1 MLPTAA
7 VEKPH
12 RSRCRS
18 RRSGI
23 RVRTQSYSHRRGNVL
38 VLSALLMSMMVGV
51 LAFAVDTGWILH
63 VRTELQ
69 RTADACAMAAA
80 ARLPD
85 QSLATTTAHAV
96 AAENNWSS
104 GVRIG
109 DGDELHGS
117 DLDPMWIEFGL
128 WDRDTATFTTP
139 TPSGKS
145 TNAVRVTLRR
155 TQASRNALRLF
166 FARVLGTSTTDV
178 SASAIAMYDRW
189 LCGPFVGIDW
199 LSVPGTP
206 KTDSF
211 DTAEGS
217 YGGANVKD
225 RGSICSDGP
234 VGVDGAAVVWG
245 DARAG
250 KDYGVTITGGASVTG
265 SIGSRPRPLNLPPVN
280 ATAAATNNNNDQ
292 IPLVREG
299 QSLRSPVDENR
310 NFLLD
315 GNKSIDLP
323 PGTYHV
329 HDFTLAGSSVFNV
342 SGPTTIYVTGNLYR
356 GGMVTVNN
364 STQLPANLKILM
376 TGGTAQ
382 VTSGNDFYGV
392 IYAPNTSV
400 TVDGSS
406 DLYGAVV
413 GKTLTITG
421 SGAGHYDESLEL
433 AEAEF
438 PRRTTLVD

>member
-1 MLPTAA
+1 M
-7 VEKPH
+7 
-12 RSRCRS
+12 
-18 RRSGI
+18 I
-23 RVRTQSYSHRRGNVL
+23 VL
-38 VLSALLMSMMVGV
+38 FGV

-69 RTADACAMAAA
+69 RTADACALAAA

-85 QSLATTTAHAV
+85 TSDATLVAHSV

-104 GVRIG
+104 GVKTG
-109 DGDELHGS
+109 TGDELQGS
-117 DLDPMWIEFGL
+117 DLDPLDVEFGR

-139 TPSGKS
+139 TPSGRS

-155 TQASRNALRLF
+155 TEASKNPIRLF
-166 FARVLGTSTTDV
+166 FGRVLGTSNADV

-189 LCGPFVGIDW
+189 LCGPFVGIEW

-206 KTDSF
+206 DTDSY
-211 DTAEGS
+211 DSAKGS
-217 YGGANVKD
+217 YGGANIRE

-234 VGVDGAAVVWG
+234 IGVDGAAWVRG

-250 KDYGVTITGGASVTG
+250 WNDGVTITGGAIVTG
-265 SIGSRPRPLNLPPVN
+265 DIGTREKRLRMAGVHVPD
-280 ATAAATNNNNDQ
+280 TNDNDQ
-292 IPLVREG
+292 IPMIPEG
-299 QSLRSPVDENR
+299 NSWKSPVDENG

-315 GNKSIDLP
+315 GNKTIDLP
-323 PGTYHV
+323 PGTYCFNDV
-329 HDFTLAGSSVFNV
+329 TLAGSAVLNFI
-342 SGPTTIYVTGNLYR
+342 GPQPTTIYITGNLYR
-356 GGMVTVNN
+356 GGLVTVTN
-364 STQLPANLKILM
+364 SLQKSGNVRFLM
-376 TGGTAQ
+376 TGGTAH

-392 IYAPNTSV
+392 IYAPNTAV
-400 TVDGSS
+400 TIDGSS

-421 SGAGHYDESLEL
+421 SGAGHYDESLKLE
-433 AEAEF
+433 EVEF